1 MYILIPLILSVICL
15 FVNPY
20 VGLFGIFTVVEL
32 IIILCV
38 DINANARIKLCYKVS
53 GENAARAEQLKKS
66 GKVLATSECVL
77 VGFFTIITVVVES
90 GVWMLASGRL
100 TGNAVV
106 MTPFSLIS
114 EGNLTLSC
122 ILLVTAIAFQIIAL
136 ILAFVRRGQLM
147 KRIHSMARSIR

>member
-1 MYILIPLILSVICL
+1 M
-15 FVNPY
+15 
-20 VGLFGIFTVVEL
+20 GISCSDFCSIVTFLVEVY
-32 IIILCV
+32 ILCV

-66 GKVLATSECVL
+66 GKVLATSEGVL
-77 VGFFTIITVVVES
+77 VGFFTITTVVVES

-114 EGNLTLSC
+114 EGDLMLSC
-122 ILLVTAIAFQIIAL
+122 ILLVSAIAFQIIAL
-136 ILAFVRRGQLM
+136 VLAFVRRGQLM
-147 KRIHSMARSIR
+147 KRIHSFILIGY